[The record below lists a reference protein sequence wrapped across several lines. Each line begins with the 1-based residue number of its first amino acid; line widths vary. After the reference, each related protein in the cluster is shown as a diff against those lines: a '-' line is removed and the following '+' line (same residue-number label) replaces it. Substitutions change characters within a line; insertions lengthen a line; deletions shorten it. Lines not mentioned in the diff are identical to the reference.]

1 MRVLL
6 VEDDSGLADGV
17 LRGLKQ
23 TGYAADWIA
32 DGEEADGVLATQAYD
47 LVILDL
53 TLPKLDGLEV
63 LRRLRARADR
73 TPVLVLSARG
83 GLEQRV
89 RGLDH
94 GADDYLTKPFELSEL
109 EARVRALLRRG
120 QGGGSP
126 DIVHGAL
133 TLDTVGRRVTLGGE
147 PLELPR
153 RELSLLEILLA
164 NIGRVVSKEQIA
176 NQLFGFDEPA
186 GPNAI
191 ELYIHRLRRRLGPAD
206 ISIRTVRG
214 LGYMLEG
221 E

>member
-176 NQLFGFDEPA
+176 D
-186 GPNAI
+186 
-191 ELYIHRLRRRLGPAD
+191 
-206 ISIRTVRG
+206 
-214 LGYMLEG
+214 
-221 E
+221 